1 MADSVWIVT
10 KSKRIDG
17 EEAECWNCREETPI
31 LQTEIL
37 GVIRMPAGTP
47 FDLRKVRNHL
57 IEKHGPRFVGVGFM
71 RDHDINIPPEYLYDA
86 DDTPKAQD
94 NPR

>member
-1 MADSVWIVT
+1 MTETVWIVT

-17 EEAECWNCREETPI
+17 DDAQCWNCGEETPI

-57 IEKHGPRFVGVGFM
+57 IEKHGPKFEGVGFM
-71 RDHDINIPPEYLYDA
+71 RDHDINIPGDYLNVA
-86 DDTPKAQD
+86 ERQD
-94 NPR
+94 